1 MIIVHAHLQIQPD
14 QEQLFSEEIQALV
27 QETRKEAG
35 NISFELMKSTEQDNF
50 YTVVELW
57 KDLNAL
63 LAHAASEHYTAFSQ
77 KTPKFMAIPIELK
90 VFDGEPVQV

>member
-1 MIIVHAHLQIQPD
+1 MIIVHAHLQVQPD

-35 NISFELMKSTEQDNF
+35 NISFELMKSTEHANR

-77 KTPKFMAIPIELK
+77 EATTFMAAPIELK
-90 VFDGEPVQV
+90 VFDGEAVQV